1 MSSITEEQEDSGEE
15 ATEQQDATE
24 QQQQDAP
31 TAADVKWIHSAAKK
45 SLRTD
50 IILGKVTANSNP
62 KDVYEMCKSYKGY
75 PFENFKINLQSLLK
89 AVAKD
94 IARMRSMTAG
104 PMAMTLLW

>member
-1 MSSITEEQEDSGEE
+1 MSATEEEDTHGEE
-15 ATEQQDATE
+15 ATEDATE
-24 QQQQDAP
+24 QQEDAP
-31 TAADVKWIHSAAKK
+31 TAADDKWIHSAAKK

-62 KDVYEMCKSYKGY
+62 KDVCEMCKSYKGY

-94 IARMRSMTAG
+94 IARMQHDC
-104 PMAMTLLW
+104 